1 MKPPLPF
8 FKTGQSRVLTLELQS
23 KTRDCWALS
32 YAYLL
37 SLHYDVTG
45 SIELQF
51 SSAKVVIE
59 GQQLKSL
66 YDALIGTNCGLDS
79 GGRFGERAVQRRR
92 DVHSIHF
99 CKPHGLRSL

>member
-8 FKTGQSRVLTLELQS
+8 FKTGHTRVLTLELQS
-23 KTRDCWALS
+23 KMRDCWALS

-45 SIELQF
+45 SIEIQF

-66 YDALIGTNCGLDS
+66 YDALKEQTVASIREADLESEQST
-79 GGRFGERAVQRRR
+79 GGVTFVQSIAVN
-92 DVHSIHF
+92 
-99 CKPHGLRSL
+99 PTA

>member
-1 MKPPLPF
+1 MKPPLSF
-8 FKTGQSRVLTLELQS
+8 FKTGHARVVTLELQS

-45 SIELQF
+45 SIEIQF

-66 YDALIGTNCGLDS
+66 YDALKEQTVVSIWEADLEGERSS
-79 GGRFGERAVQRRR
+79 GGVPFVQ
-92 DVHSIHF
+92 SISVN
-99 CKPHGLRSL
+99 PVA

>member
-8 FKTGQSRVLTLELQS
+8 FKTGHAHVLTLELQS

-37 SLHYDVTG
+37 SVHYDVTG

-66 YDALIGTNCGLDS
+66 YDALKEQTVVSIREADAECERSS
-79 GGRFGERAVQRRR
+79 GGVTFIP
-92 DVHSIHF
+92 SISVS
-99 CKPHGLRSL
+99 PTA

>member
-8 FKTGQSRVLTLELQS
+8 FKTGHARVVTLELQS

-66 YDALIGTNCGLDS
+66 YDALKEQTVVSIREADLENEQSSCGMTFVQS
-79 GGRFGERAVQRRR
+79 IAVNP
-92 DVHSIHF
+92 VA
-99 CKPHGLRSL
+99 